1 MSATVEKSVVPG
13 SPLMTR
19 SISRKKRAL
28 RNLLQPVLTMI
39 VLILIWEAAVL
50 VFDIAPFLLPPPSSV
65 YEVFVANAGLLWT
78 HNLVTLL
85 EIVLGFGAALVGGVA
100 IGVVLGTFRPIE
112 RAMMPVILFFQVVPK
127 SALAPLL
134 IVWAGVGMYSKIAL
148 VFLMCFF
155 PIVVQVVAGVRS
167 VNEELVFLGKS
178 TAARKRDV
186 FIHVTLPH
194 SLPYFFAGVKV
205 SLTLAVV
212 GAVVAEFIASSEGIG
227 YVLLVAFGRL
237 DTPLVL
243 AGLVSITI
251 LAMLLYAAAA
261 AIERLVIPWHV
272 SQRLSTSRP

>member
-1 MSATVEKSVVPG
+1 MSATVERSAVPG
-13 SPLMTR
+13 TPLMSR
-19 SISRKKRAL
+19 SIKAL
-28 RNLLQPVLTMI
+28 RNLLQPLLTMV
-39 VLILIWEAAVL
+39 VLILIWEGSVRVL
-50 VFDIAPFLLPPPSSV
+50 DIAPFLLPPPSSV

-167 VNEELVFLGKS
+167 VNEELVFLGRS
-178 TAARKRDV
+178 TAAKKRDV

>member
-1 MSATVEKSVVPG
+1 MSATVERSAVPG
-13 SPLMTR
+13 PPLMSR
-19 SISRKKRAL
+19 SIKAL
-28 RNLLQPVLTMI
+28 RNLLQPLLTMV
-39 VLILIWEAAVL
+39 VLILIWEGSVRVL
-50 VFDIAPFLLPPPSSV
+50 DIAPFLLPPPSSV

-167 VNEELVFLGKS
+167 VNEELVFLGRS
-178 TAARKRDV
+178 TAAKKRDV